1 MTFPENGRSADEI
14 LSELDARSSQD
25 VQWRDGKT
33 AVYIF
38 NAGEDIS
45 ALKKRAYTAFIE
57 ENGLGPL
64 PFRVSGRWKKMSSP
78 WRSTFCICEGATGK
92 MTSGGTD
99 SITMAMKR
107 RVIMRALRRAC
118 PAR

>member
-45 ALKKRAYTAFIE
+45 ALKKQAYTQCVAKQSVTYRDTTP
-57 ENGLGPL
+57 NQHQ
-64 PFRVSGRWKKMSSP
+64 R
-78 WRSTFCICEGATGK
+78 GK
-92 MTSGGTD
+92 
-99 SITMAMKR
+99 
-107 RVIMRALRRAC
+107 
-118 PAR
+118 